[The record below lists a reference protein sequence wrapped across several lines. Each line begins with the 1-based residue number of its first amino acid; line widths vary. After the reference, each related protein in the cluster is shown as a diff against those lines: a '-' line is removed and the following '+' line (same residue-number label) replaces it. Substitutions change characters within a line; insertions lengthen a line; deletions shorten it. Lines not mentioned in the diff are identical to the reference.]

1 MASSGEIST
10 MVGFMQP
17 SFPGCYTNKQMAFAK
32 ERRRTATAAGW
43 RGVAVVLFAASLW
56 RVQAW
61 AQAPPQD
68 AGKPQIS
75 PAELVRETVANEIAA
90 NNNPVVKHMFRSR
103 KQTPRGTQ
111 TRLYVETNDALAGML
126 IAQND
131 RPLSPEQQKAENDHL
146 AWLMNNPEQLRKKHA
161 HEKEDAE
168 RTLRL
173 VQALPNAFRY
183 EYDGTEAGGTNM
195 GKVGDELVRLKFAP
209 NPGYSPPSRE
219 EQVLAGMQGYLLIDS
234 NDKRIARIDGT
245 LFREVSFGWGII
257 GHLDKGGYFRV
268 QQADVG
274 QGAWEITA
282 MALKM
287 TGKILM
293 FKSISMNSNEVLS
306 DFQRVPENLPF
317 AKGVELLK
325 AQREKLASG
334 VERALLPAGFSAA
347 AGERAGVPSVPAG
360 EAKIP

>member
-1 MASSGEIST
+1 MAGSGEIST
-10 MVGFMQP
+10 MVAFMQP
-17 SFPGCYTNKQMAFAK
+17 SPAGCYTNKQMAFAK
-32 ERRRTATAAGW
+32 DRRVAAAAAGW
-43 RGVAVVLFAASLW
+43 YGVAVVILAASLSSAP
-56 RVQAW
+56 AW
-61 AQAPPQD
+61 TQAPPQD
-68 AGKPQIS
+68 ATTPRIS
-75 PAELVRETVANEIAA
+75 PAELVRETVANEVAA
-90 NNNPVVKHMFRSR
+90 NNNSAVKHMFRSR

-131 RPLSPEQQKAENDHL
+131 QPLSPEQQKAENDHL

-161 HEKEDAE
+161 REKEDAD
-168 RTLRL
+168 RTLRM
-173 VQALPNAFRY
+173 VKALPNAFRY
-183 EYDGTEAGGTNM
+183 EYDGTEAGGPNV
-195 GKVGDELVRLKFAP
+195 GKVGDELVRLKFTP

-219 EQVLAGMQGYLLIDS
+219 EQVLAGMQGYLLIDAS
-234 NDKRIARIDGT
+234 EKRIARIDGT

-274 QGAWEITA
+274 QDAWEITA

-306 DFQRVPENLPF
+306 DFQRVPGNLPF
-317 AKGVELLK
+317 AQGVALLK
-325 AQREKLASG
+325 AQREKLAYASTSD
-334 VERALLPAGFSAA
+334 PAGA
-347 AGERAGVPSVPAG
+347 
-360 EAKIP
+360 AKIP